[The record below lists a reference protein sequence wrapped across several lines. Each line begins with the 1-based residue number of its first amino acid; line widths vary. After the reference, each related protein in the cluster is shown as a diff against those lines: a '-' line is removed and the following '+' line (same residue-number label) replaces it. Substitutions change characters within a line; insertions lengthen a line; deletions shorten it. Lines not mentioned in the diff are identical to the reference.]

1 MDTDTK
7 KQIEGLRD
15 LKAQI
20 PNIGSWIRN
29 FRRILGM
36 TQKQLAARLGISSP
50 SLYQLEQN
58 EIEGKISIKNLDR
71 VAQAMD
77 CELVYFLV
85 PKQKFKRIRKEQA
98 HKLAAKFLQ
107 ESSSQAL
114 LNDNPLEKEEA
125 IERLVEKLV
134 QSKHLWN
141 DDPEALKSIWSS
153 GNRESAT
160 TPSSNETVLN

>member
-7 KQIEGLRD
+7 KQIEGLRE
-15 LKAQI
+15 LKTQI
-20 PNIGSWIRN
+20 PAIGSWIRN

-85 PKQKFKRIRKEQA
+85 PKQKFKKIRKEQA
-98 HKLAAKFLQ
+98 QKLASQFLD
-107 ESSSQAL
+107 ESSSQEL
-114 LNDNPLEKEEA
+114 LSDNPVEKQEA

-134 QSKHLWN
+134 QSKHLWSDN
-141 DDPEALKSIWSS
+141 PETLKSVWASKS
-153 GNRESAT
+153 KETAT
-160 TPSSNETVLN
+160 TPRSTESLLN

>member
-85 PKQKFKRIRKEQA
+85 PKQKFKKIRKEQA
-98 HKLAAKFLQ
+98 QKLASKFLE

-125 IERLVEKLV
+125 IEKLVEKLV

-141 DDPEALKSIWSS
+141 DDPEALKSIWAARSS
-153 GNRESAT
+153 EAT
-160 TPSSNETVLN
+160 TTPTSSENLIN